1 MPTARP
7 ERRAGAGI
15 GVLATAAWV
24 AAVVAGNG
32 FVSLFTGREV
42 VPVAA
47 AGPLAEPIGVLI
59 AAVLIAVRASR
70 STATSTLLPVECLL
84 LGYLVPLVGAGL
96 VALVAGGLQPAVLL
110 VGRTALAPF
119 SILAGV
125 LAGATALVVLLLVRA
140 RDAGA
145 GRPRWP
151 WEGRDED

>member
-1 MPTARP
+1 MTTGRP

-32 FVSLFTGREV
+32 FISLFTGREV
-42 VPVAA
+42 VPVAD
-47 AGPLAEPIGVLI
+47 AGPLAEPIGVLL

-84 LGYLVPLVGAGL
+84 IGYLLPLLGSGL
-96 VALVAGGLQPAVLL
+96 VALFAGGLQAAVLL

-119 SILAGV
+119 PLVAAV
-125 LAGATALVVLLLVRA
+125 LAGIAGLVVLLLVRA

-145 GRPRWP
+145 GPPRWP
-151 WEGRDED
+151 WEGRDEA

>member
-1 MPTARP
+1 MTTARP
-7 ERRAGAGI
+7 EPRAGAGI

-32 FVSLFTGREV
+32 FVSLFTGQEV
-42 VPVAA
+42 VPVAG

-59 AAVLIAVRASR
+59 AAFLIAVRASR
-70 STATSTLLPVECLL
+70 STATSAFLPVECLL
-84 LGYLVPLVGAGL
+84 LGYLVPLVGAAL
-96 VALVAGGLQPAVLL
+96 VALIAGGVQAAVLL
-110 VGRTALAPF
+110 LASSAVAPF
-119 SILAGV
+119 SLVAALLAGV
-125 LAGATALVVLLLVRA
+125 AGLVVLLLVRA